1 MTGKAVISDLG
12 HYLEYESIMTK
23 RVTGGEYQIISFMN
37 RVLPETMALPL
48 KNLFIR
54 KFVFS

>member
-23 RVTGGEYQIISFMN
+23 RVTGGESQIIIFTN
-37 RVLPETMALPL
+37 LVLRGKMDAT
-48 KNLFIR
+48 R
-54 KFVFS
+54 KIVRTF